1 MLLSDKIVS
10 LTHEVVSLLF
20 NSHPHAILPDLLI
33 IVGSCS
39 ILVSNFF
46 IQPCYALL
54 RVPAF
59 CFQKFFFFK
68 KIDFMVPLSVYF
80 IITAF
85 VNLIASFTVL
95 TEEMSL
101 LLKDIICHVFDY
113 VYLLL

>member
-1 MLLSDKIVS
+1 MLCSPPS
-10 LTHEVVSLLF
+10 ASFLLP
-20 NSHPHAILPDLLI
+20 NI
-33 IVGSCS
+33 
-39 ILVSNFF
+39 FF
-46 IQPCYALL
+46 S
-54 RVPAF
+54 V
-59 CFQKFFFFK
+59 K